1 MNTECPLVWGKG
13 FISRSSQWYNKM
25 VMKITYDK
33 RADALN
39 IVLKNGVVKKT
50 VEISPEIFVDMDKNG
65 VPLYLE
71 IIGVGEKIGEENF
84 NNLTIGSKNIP
95 LPSFA

>member
-1 MNTECPLVWGKG
+1 
-13 FISRSSQWYNKM
+13 
-25 VMKITYDK
+25 MKITYDK

-39 IVLKNGVVKKT
+39 IVLKNGVVKET
-50 VEISPEIFVDMDKNG
+50 VEVSPEIFVDVDKNG

-71 IIGVGEKIGEENF
+71 IIGVSEKTGEENF

-95 LPSFA
+95 LPAFA